1 MILSNLTIIFFSI
14 ISTLLTLKYLRDDIG
29 IRNFGLRVK
38 QLRLAKRLSQ
48 EALAFEANIEIVQL
62 SRIERGV
69 INTSISQAFNLAN
82 ALNLNVMELFN
93 FSEL

>member
-1 MILSNLTIIFFSI
+1 MILFHIF
-14 ISTLLTLKYLRDDIG
+14 STLLLLDIIRDYFG